1 MASSLAIG
9 IYASSFVALTFS
21 ASIFFLLAALL
32 FLISF
37 WQIRKGL
44 AGLVALCSFFFLF
57 GLVRAQMPDVKW
69 IPDTLYSY
77 ALGLSDR
84 FQHLISSTG
93 LSTETESLISALLL
107 GHRTGLSADTV
118 ELFRQTGASHILALS
133 GLHLSILTGV
143 IYYCLLR
150 VLVTPLRYNRII
162 VFVGLCFGNWIPCL
176 ALSCIIDDVITY
188 NWSYED
194 GWERYCSY
202 TCFLSSVVASLYP

>member
-1 MASSLAIG
+1 MFMASSLAIG

-93 LSTETESLISALLL
+93 LSTETESLI
-107 GHRTGLSADTV
+107 
-118 ELFRQTGASHILALS
+118 
-133 GLHLSILTGV
+133 
-143 IYYCLLR
+143 
-150 VLVTPLRYNRII
+150 
-162 VFVGLCFGNWIPCL
+162 
-176 ALSCIIDDVITY
+176 
-188 NWSYED
+188 
-194 GWERYCSY
+194 
-202 TCFLSSVVASLYP
+202 